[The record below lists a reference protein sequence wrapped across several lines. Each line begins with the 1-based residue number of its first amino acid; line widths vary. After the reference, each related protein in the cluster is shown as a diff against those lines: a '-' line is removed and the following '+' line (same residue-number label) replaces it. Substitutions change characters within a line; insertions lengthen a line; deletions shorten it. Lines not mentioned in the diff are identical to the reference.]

1 MSVPPRSVLLCSII
15 IQISR
20 IVNAPAKDTS
30 CAVCSVKSFWKK
42 GQKAKRLQNP
52 RRLHSVCRGFCRG
65 QAACLSRLL
74 RRRAR
79 PVRGPLTAG
88 RCACPAGWRA
98 RPVRGSLT
106 VGRCACPAGW
116 RARPVRGSLTVGR
129 CACPAGYS
137 GLSGGYSRRARTSR
151 GSAPQRASQGEGRAT
166 PPLMLSPPLL
176 GAIILGA
183 RQYVRRKGRAAP
195 IPWTQPRGRCG
206 LYKCRNLPHCSRRSR
221 TKFFA
226 EAFFQKG
233 RKVFCQAFFQKGR
246 KVFCRSFFSKK
257 QERRRASSSDG
268 ERTKAAPALL
278 ASAAQSRTPASSSPT
293 S

>member
-1 MSVPPRSVLLCSII
+1 
-15 IQISR
+15 
-20 IVNAPAKDTS
+20 
-30 CAVCSVKSFWKK
+30 
-42 GQKAKRLQNP
+42 
-52 RRLHSVCRGFCRG
+52 
-65 QAACLSRLL
+65 
-74 RRRAR
+74 
-79 PVRGPLTAG
+79 
-88 RCACPAGWRA
+88 
-98 RPVRGSLT
+98 
-106 VGRCACPAGW
+106 
-116 RARPVRGSLTVGR
+116 
-129 CACPAGYS
+129 
-137 GLSGGYSRRARTSR
+137 
-151 GSAPQRASQGEGRAT
+151 
-166 PPLMLSPPLL
+166 MLSPPLL

-195 IPWTQPRGRCG
+195 IPWTQPRGRYG

-226 EAFFQKG
+226 E
-233 RKVFCQAFFQKGR
+233 AFFQKGR